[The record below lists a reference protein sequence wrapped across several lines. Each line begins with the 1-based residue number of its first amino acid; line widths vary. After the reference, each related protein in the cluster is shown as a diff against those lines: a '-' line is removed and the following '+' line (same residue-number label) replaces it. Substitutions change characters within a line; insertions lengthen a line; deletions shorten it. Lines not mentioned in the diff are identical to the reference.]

1 MLYIFIID
9 TDKAKQEFLEGLLY
23 AFKHC
28 GSEKVTITKLAD
40 QYVELYGID
49 PYNHMLKKCSSNRR
63 LKSFLMTHPNHFT
76 VDKKDIVS
84 LKVSS
89 HFKSNR
95 DLKTAGL
102 PTAENVEQS
111 DSVSS
116 TAPVFKSIMIHFN
129 YGKRFHKTIQCQD
142 IKSFNEAV
150 FQSKLTNC
158 KPVEVE
164 YQCGSEWYLLEEAD
178 TIEDILTSSK
188 SELYI
193 RATPEQCNEQIS
205 TKQTTTVK
213 SVMPT
218 ANENFSVTIPKSDSH
233 KVIKVETT
241 EEIRKKGKL
250 SDVINVSID
259 HLQRS
264 LAMMIKSVMTRLY
277 GTKETLREL
286 SLFTQALNIERSK
299 IGSSAHQ
306 GSKKIEKIKS
316 DITKIVE
323 RKCILWESVHA
334 NDWDSENIEDW
345 LDYFKKALPRKNK
358 KVLDEDV
365 EAISEESFMSEP
377 ADRFLKF
384 LERATHKEFHIFSSY
399 LINFKTQNIV
409 YIDFKKLATSVLSI
423 RNFYSHKHKYEQ
435 MISRFKDDVSQI
447 TKMSQKIV
455 SWAEK
460 EDDNEE
466 NIAYMKDDLKHI
478 QHKHK
483 GHEIENSAKTSQIF
497 KALLNLN
504 FNHYGYMLF
513 SALNGEHVDSQL
525 QYLSFIPW
533 SAVIDFDIHSKHTG
547 LFSAMCE
554 FDDINHSVETK
565 YLSPKKYV
573 KSFSYAN
580 LDHVE
585 RADLTKPGH
594 IPWLFPHGEIDDKSD
609 EACPLNDHTKY
620 IREVQKP
627 VFKAVRAIA
636 SNITEQKS
644 GKSEAIVN
652 LVLCYGNFA
661 CKSKKLPYPQFLDDF
676 LYFCKFLLINFE
688 NIVVLTDNIEIC
700 LLFKNTEIK
709 VFNIPLDVFCQVVS
723 DLLTVKDVPP
733 IKLPTQFGL
742 QEITFV
748 EEDFELVHKD
758 IAEHE
763 MRNFI
768 FQKQTEIRQ
777 NTEAILETGV
787 KIDEYN
793 LRHEI
798 IEELR
803 INFYKCDV
811 VSFVSLDH
819 NDTITREE
827 ESDII
832 ANLRELL
839 EERKS
844 QKTEPAKYV
853 LYHTTGAGATTL
865 SRKIVWQLRTDYP
878 CVILKSNYKYS
889 DKKIRET
896 SQTLKKLYKD
906 VNLPILML
914 IDEDPSSQIVP
925 ELTYRVQTDGIPM
938 VFLHVQRFAR
948 DKHHSIG
955 RKSTDSFYFLPS
967 YLTKK
972 DAYNFQEK
980 LCIAFGAEKV
990 FAGYKKLDEL
1000 TASMIIPKVG
1010 DKVQNSID
1018 QRVSRV
1024 YGTITQIEY
1033 QSNFYEVEV
1042 KWDNKKAPHT
1052 ELCMIGAIRN
1062 PKYKRVYIKDISSK
1076 TIQLFKTFQ
1085 LYGVMCLNEEFRI
1098 PMKKHVQSCLQ
1109 TISSKQQQLCMLAH
1123 LSILFAFK
1131 VAEVLPSR
1139 SFQRLCCTIIQQTQT
1154 KDFELM
1160 KLIPDPAKEFAMVD
1174 ALGQF
1179 RIVHSI
1185 VAEEIL
1191 NFFLS
1196 TSPTT
1201 LSELICEFQC
1211 NMIYDSEYRN
1221 ANIESTVECLL
1232 YNREFELSKDHF
1244 MTRKLFSNVI
1254 LAIEAE
1260 EGKDAAIKVFRS
1272 ALPLINN
1279 YHAYGHLARYLSKK
1293 VDNFEEALL
1302 VIDNAEA
1309 LADQSSAIA
1318 FVQNIKGDIYRDQL
1332 KHYLNTSDKKPN
1344 WEDPDEYAYR
1354 CHRLACEAYQSSY
1367 KVSPLHFPLNG
1378 EIKVRLLLLK
1388 KIKDLVNDFTI
1399 SAFNN
1404 PSIAESV
1411 QKCYQKLEEYIKHGD
1426 GGKGSDYDSRQTSVT
1441 VLKVQFY
1448 NIIEHNSE
1456 KQKQTLQ
1463 NFIDS
1468 SVKSENK
1475 IHCRRWFVELCLPQK
1490 IPVSCKTSTKSHSP
1504 LHYYYLLKLLEDNL
1518 SIVGHNIIDM
1528 KLWLSLVRKL
1538 PDGTDME
1545 KIQDKLLKWK
1555 HKSSSVDENSVL
1567 VNFYLTVF
1575 YFIKLIS
1582 CDKTEAP
1589 PIISSFNEAAVKVQR
1604 ESTEDKSRS
1613 RVREWLQAAGEGFQ
1627 CLRSDQQDQSA
1638 MQWLEGKVIILSK
1651 QDSPLIS
1658 WKGIHVFLDTKT
1670 CQSFKDGQ
1678 HVKFTVGFSLRGVRA
1693 IKVEPTSRSITP
1705 DSATMKDFFTFP

>member
-1 MLYIFIID
+1 M
-9 TDKAKQEFLEGLLY
+9 KGLLD
-23 AFKHC
+23 AFKLC
-28 GSEKVTITKLAD
+28 RSEKVTITKLAD
-40 QYVELYGID
+40 QYVELHGKG
-49 PYNHMLKKCSSNRR
+49 PYNDMLKKCSPNKR
-63 LKSFLMTHPNHFT
+63 LKSFLMIQPNHFT
-76 VDKKDIVS
+76 VDKKDYVS
-84 LKVSS
+84 LKVSTQ
-89 HFKSNR
+89 FRSNS
-95 DLKTAGL
+95 DMKTAGL
-102 PTAENVEQS
+102 PTAEDAKQS
-111 DSVSS
+111 NSVSS
-116 TAPVFKSIMIHFN
+116 TVPDPKGILVHFN
-129 YGKRFHKTIQCQD
+129 YGKRFHRTIQCQD

-150 FQSKLTNC
+150 FQILSSRLTNC
-158 KPVEVE
+158 KPVEIE

-178 TIEDILTSSK
+178 TLEDMLMSSK

-193 RATPEQCNEQIS
+193 RATPEQSSVQIN
-205 TKQTTTVK
+205 TKQTTTVQSK
-213 SVMPT
+213 FEQPT
-218 ANENFSVTIPKSDSH
+218 DLNVVPIANENCCDS
-233 KVIKVETT
+233 KLKVETT
-241 EEIRKKGKL
+241 EEIVKKGKL
-250 SDVINVSID
+250 ANVINVSID

-264 LAMMIKSVMTRLY
+264 LAIMIQSVMTRLY

-286 SLFTQALNIERSK
+286 SLLTQALNIERSK
-299 IGSSAHQ
+299 IGNSAHQ
-306 GSKKIEKIKS
+306 GSKKIDKIKN

-345 LDYFKKALPRKNK
+345 LDHFKKALPRKNK

-384 LERATHKEFHIFSSY
+384 IERATHKEFYIFSSY
-399 LINFKTQNIV
+399 LINFKTQNIA

-423 RNFYSHKHKYEQ
+423 RNFYSHKHKYVQ
-435 MISRFKDDVSQI
+435 MISRFQEDVSQI

-455 SWAEK
+455 SWAEM

-483 GHEIENSAKTSQIF
+483 GHEIENSAKTSQIL

-533 SAVIDFDIHSKHTG
+533 SAVIDFDINSKHTG

-565 YLSPKKYV
+565 YLSSKRYV

-594 IPWLFPHGEIDDKSD
+594 IPWLFPHGDSDDKSD
-609 EACPLNDHTKY
+609 EACPLNDHAKY

-636 SNITEQKS
+636 SSITEQKS

-652 LVLCYGNFA
+652 LVLCYGDFA

-676 LYFCKFLLINFE
+676 LYLCKFLLTNFE

-700 LLFKNTEIK
+700 LLLKNTEIK
-709 VFNIPLDVFCQVVS
+709 VFNIPLDIFCQVVS

-733 IKLPTQFGL
+733 IKLPTPHGL

-777 NTEAILETGV
+777 NTDTILETDM

-798 IEELR
+798 TEELR
-803 INFYKCDV
+803 INFYKCDI
-811 VSFVSLDH
+811 VSFVSLDN

-832 ANLRELL
+832 AHLRELL

-1018 QRVSRV
+1018 QRVPRV

-1042 KWDNKKAPHT
+1042 KWDYKKAPHT

-1062 PKYKRVYIKDISSK
+1062 SKFKRVYIKDISSK

-1109 TISSKQQQLCMLAH
+1109 TISSKRQQLCMLAH
-1123 LSILFAFK
+1123 LSILFVFK

-1139 SFQRLCCTIIQQTQT
+1139 SFQRLCCTIMQQTQT
-1154 KDFELM
+1154 KDFDLM

-1185 VAEEIL
+1185 IAEEIL
-1191 NFFLS
+1191 DFFLS

-1244 MTRKLFSNVI
+1244 MIRKLFSNVI

-1260 EGKDAAIKVFRS
+1260 EGKGAAIRVFRS

-1279 YHAYGHLARYLSKK
+1279 HHAYGHLARYLSKK

-1309 LADQSSAIA
+1309 LANQSSAIA

-1344 WEDPDEYAYR
+1344 WEDPDEYAYQ

-1367 KVSPLHFPLNG
+1367 KASPLHFPLNG

-1388 KIKDLVNDFTI
+1388 EIKDHVNDFTT
-1399 SAFNN
+1399 SAFNS

-1411 QKCYQKLEEYIKHGD
+1411 QKCYQLFKKLEEYIKHGD
-1426 GGKGSDYDSRQTSVT
+1426 GGKGPDYDSRQTSVT

-1468 SVKSENK
+1468 PVKSENK
-1475 IHCRRWFVELCLPQK
+1475 THCRRWFVELCLLQK
-1490 IPVSCKTSTKSHSP
+1490 NPVSCKTSTKSSHSL
-1504 LHYYYLLKLLEDNL
+1504 LHYNYYYLLNLLEDNL
-1518 SIVGHNIIDM
+1518 SIVGHNTIDM
-1528 KLWLSLVRKL
+1528 KLWLSIVRKL
-1538 PDGTDME
+1538 PVGTDME
-1545 KIQDKLLKWK
+1545 KIEDKLLKWK
-1555 HKSSSVDENSVL
+1555 HKSSTVDENSML
-1567 VNFYLTVF
+1567 VNFYLTIF

-1582 CDKTEAP
+1582 CDKTDAP
-1589 PIISSFNEAAVKVQR
+1589 PIISSFNEANVRVQR
-1604 ESTEDKSRS
+1604 KSTEDKSRS

-1627 CLRSDQQDQSA
+1627 CLRSDQQDLSA
-1638 MQWLEGKVIILSK
+1638 MRWLEGTVIILSK
-1651 QDSPLIS
+1651 QESPLIS
-1658 WKGIHVFLDTKT
+1658 WKGIHVFLDIKT
-1670 CQSFKDGQ
+1670 CKPFKDGQ

-1693 IKVEPTSRSITP
+1693 ITVEPTSRSITP